1 MVRAPTIFGTREM
14 TKLAAAAEDAC
25 RRLLGEQSL
34 EVEQPG
40 GRSRDSVRVRLKD
53 RSVIA
58 TRRKSAKRAELEV
71 FVLRALG
78 GEGAPV
84 PAVLAYDGDW
94 IVQEDLG
101 PHRLSQVLARV
112 QEAEAEVVLDS
123 AMAGLAAVQLAG
135 RAAGLHERVVV
146 LGTKASWLAE
156 LIETPQRI
164 GAHLGIA
171 APELPTAEL
180 SQMLAVGPPHFIKW
194 DARPGNA
201 IVRRDLSVAW
211 FDWEHCGCRN
221 RLDDL
226 GWLLGDEYVPDWP
239 EVEDRLLA
247 RHLPSFVED
256 GDAAFAEAY
265 LRSFGTLHMCVRLAL
280 ILSKKGEGPWWDA
293 ADCLAKDRV
302 GVTAAAAVCTARRAA
317 RWASRA
323 PLLEAL
329 APWLEGVAENFA
341 RAP

>member
-1 MVRAPTIFGTREM
+1 MNR
-14 TKLAAAAEDAC
+14 LAESAAQAC
-25 RRLLGEQSL
+25 ERLLGEPCL
-34 EVEQPG
+34 ETEQPG
-40 GRSRDSVRVRLKD
+40 GGSRDSVRVRLED

-58 TRRKSAKRAELEV
+58 TRRKNAKRAELEV

-84 PAVLAYDGDW
+84 PAILAYDGEW

-112 QEAEAEVVLDS
+112 TPEEGEVMLGS
-123 AMAGLAAVQLAG
+123 AMAGLDAAQRAG

-156 LIETPQRI
+156 LIATPQRI
-164 GAHLGIA
+164 GDHLGLP
-171 APELPTAEL
+171 APELATAEL
-180 SQMLAVGPPHFIKW
+180 TQLLAVGPPRFIKW

-201 IVRRDLSVAW
+201 VVRRDLSVAW

-239 EVEDRLLA
+239 EVEEPLLT
-247 RHLPSFVED
+247 RYLPSFAED
-256 GDAAFAEAY
+256 GDVAAAGSY
-265 LRSFGTLHMCVRLAL
+265 LRTFGTLHMCVRLAL
-280 ILSKKGEGPWWDA
+280 ILSKKGEGAWWDA
-293 ADCLAKDRV
+293 DDCLAKDRV
-302 GVTAAAAVCTARRAA
+302 GVTAAAAVTTAGRAA
-317 RWASRA
+317 RWASQM
-323 PLLEAL
+323 PLMQAL
-329 APWLEGVAENFA
+329 SPWLERVAGRFGEKQ
-341 RAP
+341 

>member
-1 MVRAPTIFGTREM
+1 MN
-14 TKLAAAAEDAC
+14 KLAASAEDAC
-25 RRLLGEQSL
+25 WRLFGEHALGL
-34 EVEQPG
+34 EQPG
-40 GRSRDSVRVRLKD
+40 GRSRDSVRVRLEG

-58 TRRKSAKRAELEV
+58 TRRKNAKRAELEV

-78 GEGAPV
+78 KQGAPV
-84 PAVLAYDGDW
+84 PAVLAFDGSW
-94 IVQEDLG
+94 FIQEDLG

-112 QEAEAEVVLDS
+112 KEAEGEIVLDS
-123 AMAGLAAVQLAG
+123 AMAGLDAVHRAG
-135 RAAGLHERVVV
+135 RVAGLHDRVVA

-156 LIETPQRI
+156 LIDTPQRI
-164 GAHLGIA
+164 GARLGMA

-180 SQMLAVGPPHFIKW
+180 TRMLAVGPPRFVKW

-239 EVEDRLLA
+239 EVEERLLA
-247 RHLPSFVED
+247 RHLPSFAED
-256 GDAAFAEAY
+256 GDPVAAEAY
-265 LRSFGTLHMCVRLAL
+265 LRCFGTLHMCVRLAL
-280 ILSKKGEGPWWDA
+280 ILSKKGERDWWDA
-293 ADCLAKDRV
+293 EDCLARDRV
-302 GVTAAAAVCTARRAA
+302 GVTAAAARTTAWRAA
-317 RWASRA
+317 RWSAQA

-329 APWLEGVAENFA
+329 PPWFERLAGRLAGA
-341 RAP
+341 L